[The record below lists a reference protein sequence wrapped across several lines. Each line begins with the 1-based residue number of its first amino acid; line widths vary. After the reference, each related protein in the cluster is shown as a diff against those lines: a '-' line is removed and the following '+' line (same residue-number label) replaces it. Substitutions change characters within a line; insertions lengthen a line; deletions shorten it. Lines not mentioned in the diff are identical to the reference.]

1 MTARRALAVV
11 HNPVHGGGTASIAR
25 LSAPLAERGWQ
36 LVAVLPDLSEARP
49 TVARLRAAGVRT
61 ATLELHRLRRTAD
74 PRAHGALLASAPRE
88 VGRLRA
94 VVRAERADAV
104 LGYGDTNPHAALAGH
119 LEGAAVVWT
128 LYDTVTPP
136 AARHLTM
143 PVVRSLADAVVTWGR
158 ALGRAHPGIDALG
171 PRWVTVFP
179 PVDTSRFV
187 PSPERRAA
195 ARTRLGLPPDALVV
209 GTVGNRNPSKG
220 HEQLARAA
228 ARLHARGLDVHVRV
242 LGARSLVHERSMRE
256 VDAELRRL
264 GLERH
269 MTFTD
274 PGEDVELLLPAF
286 DVFALSSVP
295 RSEGAPTVI
304 VEAMSCGLPVV
315 TTNVGAASELVAE
328 GTTGF
333 VVPPLDN
340 GALAA
345 TLQSLLLDAEL
356 RRRLGAAGRL
366 RAVERYTAEHCADA
380 HALALD
386 RAVEHRLRRGAPR

>member
-1 MTARRALAVV
+1 MTRRRALAVV

-25 LSAPLAERGWQ
+25 LSAPLAERGWE
-36 LVAVLPDLSEARP
+36 LVAVLPDLPEAGP
-49 TVARLRAAGVRT
+49 TVARLREAGVRT
-61 ATLELHRLRRTAD
+61 ATLELHRLRNTAD
-74 PRAHGALLASAPRE
+74 PRTHAALLASARRE

-94 VVRAERADAV
+94 VVRAEGAAAV
-104 LGYGDTNPHAALAGH
+104 LAYGDTNPHAALAGH

-136 AARHLTM
+136 TARRLTM
-143 PVVRSLADAVVTWGR
+143 PVVRSLADVVLTWGR
-158 ALGRAHPGIDALG
+158 ALGRLHPGIEALG
-171 PRWVTVFP
+171 GRWVTVFP
-179 PVDTSRFV
+179 PVDPDRFV
-187 PSPERRAA
+187 PSPQRRAA
-195 ARTRLGLPPDALVV
+195 ARDRLGLPADALVV

-228 ARLHARGLDVHVRV
+228 ARLRADGVDAHVRV
-242 LGARSLVHERSMRE
+242 LGARSPVHEHSMRE
-256 VDAELRRL
+256 VDAEVRRL

-269 MTFTD
+269 MTFAD
-274 PGEDVELLLPAF
+274 PGDDVESLLPAF

-315 TTNVGAASELVAE
+315 TTDVGAASELIGR

-333 VVPPLDN
+333 VVPPLDP

-345 TLQSLLLDAEL
+345 RLQLLLLDPEL
-356 RRRLGAAGRL
+356 RRSLGAAGRL
-366 RAVERYTAEHCADA
+366 RAVERYTVEHHAQA
-380 HALALD
+380 HADALD
-386 RAVEHRLRRGAPR
+386 RAAEHRARR

>member
-1 MTARRALAVV
+1 MSARRALAVI

-25 LSAPLAERGWQ
+25 LAAPLRERGWE
-36 LVAVLPDLSEARP
+36 LVAVLPELPEARP
-49 TVARLRAAGVRT
+49 TVARLRAAGVPT

-74 PRAHGALLASAPRE
+74 PRAHGALLGSAPRE

-94 VVRAERADAV
+94 VVRAERAAAV
-104 LGYGDTNPHAALAGH
+104 LAYGDTNPHAALAGH

-136 AARHLTM
+136 AARRLTM

-158 ALGRAHPGIDALG
+158 ALGRANPGVQALG
-171 PRWVTVFP
+171 RRWVTVFP

-187 PSPERRAA
+187 PSPERRSA
-195 ARTRLGLPPDALVV
+195 ARARLGLPPDALVV

-228 ARLHARGLDVHVRV
+228 ALLRARDVDVHVRV
-242 LGARSLVHERSMRE
+242 LGARSPVHERSMRE
-256 VDAELRRL
+256 VDAQVRRL
-264 GLERH
+264 GLEGH

-274 PGEDVELLLPAF
+274 PGEDVELLLPAL
-286 DVFALSSVP
+286 DVFALTSVP
-295 RSEGAPTVI
+295 RSEGAPTAI

-315 TTNVGAASELVAE
+315 TTDVGAASELVGE

-333 VVPPLDN
+333 VVPPLDHA
-340 GALAA
+340 ALAA
-345 TLQSLLLDAEL
+345 MLEPLLLDPEL
-356 RRRLGAAGRL
+356 RRRLGEAGRR
-366 RAVERYTAEHCADA
+366 RAVERYTTEHSADA

-386 RAVEHRLRRGAPR
+386 RAVEHRARRRAP